1 MVAPTS
7 DLTLGMLWQD
17 HQEFKGHCGLECEE
31 GGVGEGR
38 EVCSVARALS

>member
-31 GGVGEGR
+31 GGVGGGR